1 MGNCARPA
9 THDEPPADYQDGAN
23 QQTSGGFGN
32 TDQAAYTGEQQ
43 AAYATGPG
51 PYDPGM
57 AVDQQ
62 VVSGGYEVQQPSYG
76 MDGNTGVPMANFG
89 MQQPPVMP
97 GPSYP
102 GAGGDGGAPPVSGG
116 MGGGGDGQTY
126 ATYEEA
132 QAAADAANAQA
143 GAGSYGG
150 PSNYQPAY
158 QGPGPDPQPQPDY
171 PQYPSG
177 PSGPMMGAPGPMM
190 TGAPGPM
197 MSGAPGPMMGAPLPR
212 GQTVDDAPVV
222 QSSGAMAASGG
233 MPVGG
238 GDVVVSGGL
247 PAGNAYPDPM
257 PQPAYDSQPQPSG
270 GYPTADAPEMPT
282 AGGAAYGATVMPA
295 GYDGGVVT
303 GYPTGGPQGQMMP
316 PASGVMP
323 PASGVSPPVQAV
335 Y

>member
-1 MGNCARPA
+1 MGNCAKPP

-23 QQTSGGFGN
+23 QQASGGFGN
-32 TDQAAYTGEQQ
+32 TEQVAYTAEQQ
-43 AAYATGPG
+43 AAYATTG
-51 PYDPGM
+51 PYDTSM
-57 AVDQQ
+57 AVEQQ

-76 MDGNTGVPMANFG
+76 MDGNAVGQPNYGMPGANG
-89 MQQPPVMP
+89 GGLPPVMP

-102 GAGGDGGAPPVSGG
+102 GGDGAMPPVSGG

-171 PQYPSG
+171 QQY

-197 MSGAPGPMMGAPLPR
+197 MTGASGPMMGAPLPR

-238 GDVVVSGGL
+238 GDVVSGGL

-257 PQPAYDSQPQPSG
+257 PQPSYDQPQPSG
-270 GYPTADAPEMPT
+270 GYPTADAQEMPT
-282 AGGAAYGATVMPA
+282 AGGAYGGGATVMPA
-295 GYDGGVVT
+295 GYDGGAMT
-303 GYPTGGPQGQMMP
+303 GYPQGQMMP